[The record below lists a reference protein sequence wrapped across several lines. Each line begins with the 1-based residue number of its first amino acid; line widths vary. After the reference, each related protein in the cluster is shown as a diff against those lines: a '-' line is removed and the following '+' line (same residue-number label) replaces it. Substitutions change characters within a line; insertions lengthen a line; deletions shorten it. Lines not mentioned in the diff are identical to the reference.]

1 MNRHGVSTAGW
12 RSSIAVASN
21 PAAGPL
27 VKRPF
32 LRPAMAGLGLALGF
46 VSGASFGQDDTE
58 ARLQRVERLLD
69 SGVLTEMLDEL
80 DLLRNEVRDL
90 RGELEEQ
97 AQGIARLRQGQRDLY
112 LGLDQRLLRVEQ
124 AGAGAAP
131 ASDVAAAPAAPVAAP
146 EVEAGASGPA
156 PGPAVVEVAPPEAG
170 ASAADA
176 IVATGATGDPAGTGE
191 AATAGGEAGSAPPAI
206 DPAREQ
212 QDYQAAFDLL
222 TSERY
227 EDAERAFR
235 SFLVTYPG
243 GQFADNAQYWLGET
257 CYVMRRFE
265 TALQEFNGLIANF
278 PQSPKLTHAMLKVG
292 YIHDELGRPEEAK
305 EALGALIEGHPDST
319 AADLA
324 RKRLQRLR
332 SE

>member
-1 MNRHGVSTAGW
+1 MNRRGVSTAGW
-12 RSSIAVASN
+12 RSSIAAASSSS
-21 PAAGPL
+21 AGPL
-27 VKRPF
+27 VKRPL
-32 LRPAMAGLGLALGF
+32 LRSATAGLALALGF
-46 VSGASFGQDDTE
+46 VPGASFGQDGTGE
-58 ARLQRVERLLD
+58 LLLD
-69 SGVLTEMLDEL
+69 RGVLMEMLDEL
-80 DLLRNEVRDL
+80 DMLKNEVRDL
-90 RGELEEQ
+90 RGEIEEQ
-97 AQGIARLRQGQRDLY
+97 AQGIARLRERQRDLY
-112 LGLDQRLLRVEQ
+112 LGLDQRLLRIEQ
-124 AGAGAAP
+124 AGAGAAA
-131 ASDVAAAPAAPVAAP
+131 ASDVAAALAAPAATS
-146 EVEAGASGPA
+146 EVEAGASEPA
-156 PGPAVVEVAPPEAG
+156 PTPVAAEVAPPEAG
-170 ASAADA
+170 ASAAGA
-176 IVATGATGDPAGTGE
+176 VVATGDPAVAGE
-191 AATAGGEAGSAPPAI
+191 AATAGTEAGSALPAI

-235 SFLVTYPG
+235 SFLATYPG

-292 YIHDELGRPEEAK
+292 YIHDELGRPGEAK
-305 EALGALIEGHPDST
+305 EALGALIEGHPGST